1 MDENFQKRVDFY
13 LELLVKAGVV
23 KPMDFEFPES
33 VQDPYRQWAE
43 IYGDE
48 MLTRLV
54 YLRRM
59 IEERLE
65 GIERDVDKNYP
76 LPRKFDE

>member
-13 LELLVKAGVV
+13 LELIVKTGFV
-23 KPMDFEFPES
+23 KPVNASAAGMPT
-33 VQDPYRQWAE
+33 RQWAE

-59 IEERLE
+59 IEERLP
-65 GIERDVDKNYP
+65 GIQADVDKKYP
-76 LPRKFDE
+76 LPREFAE

>member
-13 LELLVKAGVV
+13 LELIVKTGFV
-23 KPMDFEFPES
+23 KPVNDSAVGMPT
-33 VQDPYRQWAE
+33 RQWAE

-59 IEERLE
+59 IEERLP
-65 GIERDVDKNYP
+65 GIEADVDEKYP
-76 LPRKFDE
+76 LPREVAE